1 VSADGEAVKKDPG
14 PFVPPPNLHEMPREM
29 LIDCIHRLIA
39 GMNQLRDQI
48 LRQTSQHK
56 RSDTEEA

>member
-1 VSADGEAVKKDPG
+1 VKKDPG